1 MLIYLLL
8 FHLALVG
15 YESCFWIFCSQ
26 LRKFFLHL
34 KKAIYTRLPSEDP
47 WCIPW
52 STKNHFSR
60 KKTWART
67 GNFHFNE
74 KNIHTHMRTT
84 GWKFL
89 FNKLYCFV
97 NAVEAC
103 NVYFYYNLWH
113 VSIRICFYL
122 PFFSLLCSFFS
133 LSRHNPHRLCNVLT
147 FYCNFNLICDKVP
160 PFNCKSRNISKNIF
174 KIWSTWLQW

>member
-74 KNIHTHMRTT
+74 KNIHTHTCT
-84 GWKFL
+84 QQGE
-89 FNKLYCFV
+89 N
-97 NAVEAC
+97 
-103 NVYFYYNLWH
+103 
-113 VSIRICFYL
+113 
-122 PFFSLLCSFFS
+122 FFSTNFTVSWMQLKHATCIFTIICDMCRLEYASTYLFS
-133 LSRHNPHRLCNVLT
+133 LYFALFFLSSVTILIVFAMFSRFT
-147 FYCNFNLICDKVP
+147 TILI
-160 PFNCKSRNISKNIF
+160 
-174 KIWSTWLQW
+174 

>member
-52 STKNHFSR
+52 STKNHFS
-60 KKTWART
+60 KKKLEHVQEIFILMKKIYT
-67 GNFHFNE
+67 
-74 KNIHTHMRTT
+74 HTCTQQ
-84 GWKFL
+84 GE
-89 FNKLYCFV
+89 N
-97 NAVEAC
+97 
-103 NVYFYYNLWH
+103 
-113 VSIRICFYL
+113 
-122 PFFSLLCSFFS
+122 FFSTNFTVSWMQLKHATCIFTIICDMCRLEYASTYLFS
-133 LSRHNPHRLCNVLT
+133 LYFALFFLSSVTILIVFAMFSRFT
-147 FYCNFNLICDKVP
+147 AILI
-160 PFNCKSRNISKNIF
+160 
-174 KIWSTWLQW
+174 